1 MFIFV
6 SILLIIVC
14 MYLPV
19 HGMPAWGGAPGRT
32 SIGSLVPGATHIEA
46 IIPSRT
52 SGKGTTTHLTIPS
65 IDHLGNLT
73 LIPTAKTNYSPP
85 LFFINQDHLWLF
97 RNESAIFPVSV
108 VNATTQF
115 EDSQQNQA
123 PMQLIIDRKHVG
135 VSGGSW
141 KWRGTRLHYH
151 HGNHNNAGVFY
162 SCPTENGGTG
172 VYLVLKVYANHL
184 HTWAKSTHHFYSAGR
199 MQGCNV
205 VSLHSFS
212 RVNEDST

>member
-1 MFIFV
+1 MFIF
-6 SILLIIVC
+6 LLIVVC
-14 MYLPV
+14 IYLPV
-19 HGMPAWGGAPGRT
+19 HGMPAWAGAPGRT

-65 IDHLGNLT
+65 IGVHHLPDSKPGLTFDLDHLGNLT
-73 LIPTAKTNYSPP
+73 LIPTAETNASPP

-115 EDSQQNQA
+115 EGSPQNQA
-123 PMQLIIDRKHVG
+123 PMQLIIDRKHIG

-162 SCPTENGGTG
+162 TCPTANGRTG
-172 VYLVLKVYANHL
+172 VYLVLEV
-184 HTWAKSTHHFYSAGR
+184 AGR

-212 RVNEDST
+212 RVKEDSTWN